1 MMLCRMLLIL
11 VSVWKLKYRPIVY
24 QLSRLLYSWCR
35 GLFYKRDVDITLRV
49 SDCEGLVGPPDRR
62 DSKPR
67 SPMQAEIRLTTLCI
81 ERWGASA
88 LLPLPSVLTTLASQ
102 SVKYITAHL
111 RTG

>member
-1 MMLCRMLLIL
+1 MQHFQRF
-11 VSVWKLKYRPIVY
+11 
-24 QLSRLLYSWCR
+24 YSF
-35 GLFYKRDVDITLRV
+35 GVDVCFTRIWDFTWRV
-49 SDCEGLVGPPDRR
+49 SDCEELVGPPDRR

>member
-1 MMLCRMLLIL
+1 MLTLMHT
-11 VSVWKLKYRPIVY
+11 IVIEHY
-24 QLSRLLYSWCR
+24 LRII
-35 GLFYKRDVDITLRV
+35 GEFYNVCGNFTWSV
-49 SDCEGLVGPPDRR
+49 SDCEELVGPPDRR

>member
-1 MMLCRMLLIL
+1 VNPKYTIIWCILQVWVILLGGCL
-11 VSVWKLKYRPIVY
+11 
-24 QLSRLLYSWCR
+24 
-35 GLFYKRDVDITLRV
+35 T
-49 SDCEGLVGPPDRR
+49 CEELVGPPDRR

>member
-1 MMLCRMLLIL
+1 MIKGQVAPLICFTR
-11 VSVWKLKYRPIVY
+11 SGNFTW
-24 QLSRLLYSWCR
+24 
-35 GLFYKRDVDITLRV
+35 RV
-49 SDCEGLVGPPDRR
+49 SDCEELVGPPDRR

>member
-1 MMLCRMLLIL
+1 MLTLMHT
-11 VSVWKLKYRPIVY
+11 IVIEHY
-24 QLSRLLYSWCR
+24 LRII
-35 GLFYKRDVDITLRV
+35 GEFYNVCGNFTWRV
-49 SDCEGLVGPPDRR
+49 SDCEELVGPPDRR

>member
-1 MMLCRMLLIL
+1 MIN
-11 VSVWKLKYRPIVY
+11 YIY
-24 QLSRLLYSWCR
+24 NQLYNLQGW
-35 GLFYKRDVDITLRV
+35 FVMV
-49 SDCEGLVGPPDRR
+49 SDCEELVGPPDRR

-88 LLPLPSVLTTLASQ
+88 LLPLPSLLTTLASQ

>member
-1 MMLCRMLLIL
+1 MVGLGQP
-11 VSVWKLKYRPIVY
+11 KLY
-24 QLSRLLYSWCR
+24 QNMWCLTR
-35 GLFYKRDVDITLRV
+35 KWDFTWRV
-49 SDCEGLVGPPDRR
+49 SDCEELVGPPDRR

-67 SPMQAEIRLTTLCI
+67 SPIQAEILLTTLCI
-81 ERWGASA
+81 ERWWASA

>member
-1 MMLCRMLLIL
+1 M
-11 VSVWKLKYRPIVY
+11 RPPYVTSI
-24 QLSRLLYSWCR
+24 
-35 GLFYKRDVDITLRV
+35 GLFYKEVDRLWRV
-49 SDCEGLVGPPDRR
+49 SDCEELVGPPDRR

>member
-1 MMLCRMLLIL
+1 LADFTRIGDFT
-11 VSVWKLKYRPIVY
+11 W
-24 QLSRLLYSWCR
+24 
-35 GLFYKRDVDITLRV
+35 RV
-49 SDCEGLVGPPDRR
+49 SDCEELVGPPDRR

>member
-1 MMLCRMLLIL
+1 MKARTLPGEVNL
-11 VSVWKLKYRPIVY
+11 Y
-24 QLSRLLYSWCR
+24 QEY
-35 GLFYKRDVDITLRV
+35 
-49 SDCEGLVGPPDRR
+49 RR

-67 SPMQAEIRLTTLCI
+67 SSVQAEIRLTTLCI

>member
-1 MMLCRMLLIL
+1 M
-11 VSVWKLKYRPIVY
+11 RPPYIT
-24 QLSRLLYSWCR
+24 SI
-35 GLFYKRDVDITLRV
+35 GLFYKNVGIFTWIV
-49 SDCEGLVGPPDRR
+49 SDCEELVGPPDRR